1 MSSYLPRS
9 DADRFWAAV
18 TAATIAALV
27 WLIVAVGPVA
37 VGPEAAVAPPASRTA
52 LAAHIDEHKPAAG
65 HAALDTSAR
74 TRVLKPAAREK
85 IAES

>member
-27 WLIVAVGPVA
+27 WLIVAVGP
-37 VGPEAAVAPPASRTA
+37 ESAVAPPASRNA
-52 LAAHIDEHKPAAG
+52 IAAHIDERKPAVG
-65 HAALDTSAR
+65 HAASNTSAR
-74 TRVLKPAAREK
+74 TRALQPAAR
-85 IAES
+85 